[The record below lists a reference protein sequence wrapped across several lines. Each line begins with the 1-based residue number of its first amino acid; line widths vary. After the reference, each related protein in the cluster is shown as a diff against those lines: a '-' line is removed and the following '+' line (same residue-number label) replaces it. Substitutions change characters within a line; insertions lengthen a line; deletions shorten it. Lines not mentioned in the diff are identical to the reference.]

1 MKNVLWFVMDIDG
14 TLTDGTLEYSSDGV
28 DRKRF
33 HAADGL
39 GIVMARACGFRIA
52 AISGRTSLSAHKRL
66 TELKVDRI
74 FEGIGDKALVLRV
87 LLSDEGL
94 APDQVAYIGDD
105 INDLPA
111 FDVAGV
117 RFAVGDASE
126 ILKRKADHV
135 TVRNGGR
142 GAVREAIETILKAQ
156 GRLDEAVEAYLNASH
171 AGPRQ

>member
-1 MKNVLWFVMDIDG
+1 MKNVSWFVMDIDG

-39 GIVMARACGFRIA
+39 GIVMARASGLRIA
-52 AISGRTSLSAHKRL
+52 AISGRVSASAHKRL
-66 TELKVDRI
+66 TELKADRI
-74 FEGIGDKALVLRV
+74 FEGVGDKAAVLRS
-87 LLSDEGL
+87 LLADEGL
-94 APDQVAYIGDD
+94 AAEQVAYIGDD

-117 RFAVGDASE
+117 RFAVADASE
-126 ILKRKADHV
+126 HLKERADHV
-135 TVRNGGR
+135 TVHCGGR
-142 GAVREAIETILKAQ
+142 GAVREAIESILEAQ
-156 GRLDEAVEAYLNASH
+156 GRLGEAIEAYLSAGR